1 MLNSL
6 AHAWDMAQEA
16 REIYDREGMFVLTR
30 HGKKAHPALR
40 IELEYLTFFAKGI
53 KQLNFEEDVGTP
65 VLGRP
70 PQSTKFADYKGHAKK
85 N

>member
-30 HGKKAHPALR
+30 HGPALR

-70 PQSTKFADYKGHAKK
+70 PGKADMAYCSA
-85 N
+85 NVRF